1 MSPTQAVAADWDR
14 GLTTIL
20 ERCARRWWLQIGE
33 PLPCGQ
39 SARVFACRDRQG
51 RDGVLKVA
59 AHEAGAT
66 LEAAA
71 LRIWNGRGAPRL
83 LGFAGEDGALLLE
96 RVRPGTQLPTGAD
109 AQAIRSVKGTL
120 AGLHACP
127 PHPGH
132 SFPSLLRFLDS
143 YWDWV
148 LADGEAGTAGLE
160 LLDQS
165 RAVAVRLCRSAQET
179 VLLHGDFIDKN
190 LLLGAGGF
198 VAIDPT
204 PSVGD
209 PCSDVGFYAAYHPP
223 ASAVAA
229 RARAFGRA
237 LGYDT
242 ERCARWAAVWAV
254 GEAAETWRADSAE
267 LQAWM
272 RSREARLLLEA

>member
-39 SARVFACRDRQG
+39 SARVFVCTDRPG

-83 LGFAGEDGALLLE
+83 LGFAGDDGALLLE

-109 AQAIRSVKGTL
+109 AQAIQSVRETL

-132 SFPSLLRFLDS
+132 SFPILLRFLDS
-143 YWDWV
+143 YWDWSWRM
-148 LADGEAGTAGLE
+148 AR
-160 LLDQS
+160 
-165 RAVAVRLCRSAQET
+165 RA
-179 VLLHGDFIDKN
+179 
-190 LLLGAGGF
+190 
-198 VAIDPT
+198 
-204 PSVGD
+204 
-209 PCSDVGFYAAYHPP
+209 PP
-223 ASAVAA
+223 ASSCWTKAGPWRCDSAAA
-229 RARAFGRA
+229 RRRPSCFTVTSSTRTCCSERVGSSPSIPRRASVIRVLTSAFTRPTTRPRA
-237 LGYDT
+237 
-242 ERCARWAAVWAV
+242 
-254 GEAAETWRADSAE
+254 
-267 LQAWM
+267 Q
-272 RSREARLLLEA
+272 

>member
-1 MSPTQAVAADWDR
+1 
-14 GLTTIL
+14 
-20 ERCARRWWLQIGE
+20 
-33 PLPCGQ
+33 
-39 SARVFACRDRQG
+39 
-51 RDGVLKVA
+51 
-59 AHEAGAT
+59 
-66 LEAAA
+66 
-71 LRIWNGRGAPRL
+71 
-83 LGFAGEDGALLLE
+83 
-96 RVRPGTQLPTGAD
+96 
-109 AQAIRSVKGTL
+109 
-120 AGLHACP
+120 
-127 PHPGH
+127 HPGH

-165 RAVAVRLCRSAQET
+165 RGVAGGLCPRGQGAG
-179 VLLHGDFIDKN
+179 LLYGGFLDKN
-190 LLLGAGGF
+190 PPLRAGGF